1 MTQPADTMNPATVLV
16 VDDEPDNFDV
26 IETLLNAQD
35 YNLHYANT
43 GEGAI
48 AVLDQLQP
56 DLILLDVMMPG
67 MDGIEVCRR
76 LKASPKWLPIPVII
90 VTSLTEKKDLA
101 RCFEAG
107 ADDFISKPVS
117 SLELLARVRSM
128 LRIREQYKQLQG
140 FNAHLEATVQK
151 RTAQLQKMVF
161 QDALTQLPSRAFLT
175 QKLAERL
182 QSGDSSF
189 ALITIDC
196 DQFKRLLGSFGD
208 AITDQLLIAITERLQ
223 PYLRKGDILARTGID
238 EFGLLLHRVDDQAS
252 IQPYIQKILS
262 SFDPPFA
269 VSSFEVFVSACA
281 SIVLGNDTYKTP
293 AQLFQDAGIAMYH
306 AKESGNDRYH
316 VFDAQMHQEMI
327 DRLALENDL
336 KRALERQ
343 EFIVHYQPI
352 INLKTQA
359 IVGLEALIHWQN
371 PERGMVSPSL
381 FIPCMETTGL
391 IVPMGMMIFKQACQQ
406 LYCWHQQGWTELTM
420 SVNLSV
426 QQFACPTLVED
437 IDRILAETSIHP
449 ACLKLEITESAIMN
463 NIEAVIAIAEQLRS
477 RQIQISIDDFGTGYS
492 SLAYLHQLPIDNLKI
507 DRSFIT
513 QIQPQQSQY
522 KVVDTIIT
530 LGNHLGLTVTAEG
543 IETVAELE
551 QLQQLDCEFGQ
562 GYLFS
567 RPVRAEEIE
576 AKFLQRDRDVDSCL
590 PYYE

>member
-1 MTQPADTMNPATVLV
+1 MIQPAETMNPATVLV

-76 LKASPKWLPIPVII
+76 LKASPKWSPIPVII

-223 PYLRKGDILARTGID
+223 PYLREGDILARTGID
-238 EFGLLLHRVDDQAS
+238 EFGLLLHHVDDQAS

-359 IVGLEALIHWQN
+359 IVGLEALMHWQN

-406 LYCWHQQGWTELTM
+406 LYRWHQQGWTELTM

-567 RPVRAEEIE
+567 RPIRAEEIE